1 MRKLRNDELQ
11 RLTPEE
17 FKSAKKIP
25 VVIVLDNVR
34 SMNNIGSTF
43 RTADAFL
50 VEKIVLTGI
59 TAQPPHREIHKT
71 ALGATDTVDW
81 QYSDSTTAA
90 VMELSAQGYEIV
102 AVEQADQSTSLLD
115 FQPDRSK
122 KHCFVFGNE
131 VKGVEEAIV
140 AQADICL
147 EIPQYG
153 AKHSLNI
160 AVSVGV
166 ILWDF
171 VAKFRS

>member
-1 MRKLRNDELQ
+1 MRKLRNEELQ

-25 VVIVLDNVR
+25 VVIILDNVR

-50 VEKIVLTGI
+50 VEKIILTGI

-81 QYSDSTTAA
+81 QYYDSTAAA
-90 VMELSAQGYEIV
+90 VMELSAKGYEIV

-115 FQPDRSK
+115 FQPDHSK
-122 KHCFVFGNE
+122 KYCFVFGNE

-140 AQADICL
+140 TQADICL

>member
-1 MRKLRNDELQ
+1 MRKLRNEELQ

-25 VVIVLDNVR
+25 VVILLDNVR

-81 QYSDSTTAA
+81 QYYDSTATA
-90 VMELSAQGYEIV
+90 VMELSAKR
-102 AVEQADQSTSLLD
+102 L
-115 FQPDRSK
+115 
-122 KHCFVFGNE
+122 
-131 VKGVEEAIV
+131 
-140 AQADICL
+140 
-147 EIPQYG
+147 
-153 AKHSLNI
+153 
-160 AVSVGV
+160 
-166 ILWDF
+166 
-171 VAKFRS
+171 